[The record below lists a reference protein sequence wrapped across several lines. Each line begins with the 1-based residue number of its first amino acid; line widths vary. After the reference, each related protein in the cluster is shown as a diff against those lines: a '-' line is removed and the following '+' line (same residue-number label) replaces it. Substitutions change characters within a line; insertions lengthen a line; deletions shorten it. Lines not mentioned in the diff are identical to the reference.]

1 MATWP
6 ALLGAGA
13 LCGFLNAAASSG
25 SAITLPLLLALG
37 LPAGVANGTNRLP
50 VLAGLITAL
59 WRYQR
64 AGAIPWHLVL
74 RLLPIFLGAAAA
86 GARLAVMLQMQTI
99 RVVIDVALLL
109 ALAMVLLHP
118 QRWLSVE
125 DQPSPQRRLPRR
137 LQLLMGAVGFWAG
150 LIVLDTAT
158 YLLVCLVLVGG
169 IALPRANAI
178 KVVLLTASVL
188 VSLLV
193 FSWSGE
199 VAWRQALP
207 LMLGSALGGW
217 LGAGLALGPDARLW
231 IYRLL
236 VLALGLEVLH
246 QLWQWLG
253 RMV

>member
-1 MATWP
+1 METWP

-50 VLAGLITAL
+50 VLAGLLTAL
-59 WRYQR
+59 WRFQR
-64 AGAIPWHLVL
+64 AGAIPWRLTL
-74 RLLPIFLGAAAA
+74 QLLPVFLAAAA
-86 GARLAVMLQMQTI
+86 TGAWVAVMLHMQII
-99 RVVIDVALLL
+99 RMVIDLALLL
-109 ALAMVLLHP
+109 ALVMVLLHP
-118 QRWLSVE
+118 QRWLE
-125 DQPSPQRRLPRR
+125 AEGPALPSRPSWR
-137 LQLLMGAVGFWAG
+137 LQSLMAAVGFWAG

-178 KVVLLTASVL
+178 KVVLLAASGL

-199 VAWRQALP
+199 VLWRQALP

-217 LGAGLALGPDARLW
+217 LGAGLALGPNARLW

-236 VLALGLEVLH
+236 VLALGLEVVH
-246 QLWQWLG
+246 QLGQWL
-253 RMV
+253 RQTV

>member
-1 MATWP
+1 METWP

-64 AGAIPWHLVL
+64 AGAIPWRLVL
-74 RLLPIFLGAAAA
+74 RLLPIFLGATAA
-86 GARLAVMLQMQTI
+86 GAWLAVMLHMQII

-118 QRWLSVE
+118 QRWLSTE
-125 DQPSPQRRLPRR
+125 DQPSPQLRLSGR

-158 YLLVCLVLVGG
+158 YLLVGLVLVGG

-236 VLALGLEVLH
+236 VLALGLEVLR

-253 RMV
+253 RLV